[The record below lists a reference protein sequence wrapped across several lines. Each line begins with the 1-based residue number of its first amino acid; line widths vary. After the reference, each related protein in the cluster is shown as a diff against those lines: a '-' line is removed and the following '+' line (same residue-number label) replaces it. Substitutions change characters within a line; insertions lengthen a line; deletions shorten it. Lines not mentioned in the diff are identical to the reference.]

1 MSDSQ
6 PVEHDQEAIDAV
18 DFEAGAFDAFGGESI
33 EPSDAEI
40 LAAALDEDELDL
52 LQIDVTDELVA
63 NEVDLVADDEAMSA
77 EEAAIH
83 II

>member
-6 PVEHDQEAIDAV
+6 PVDPDLDPIAPD
-18 DFEAGAFDAFGGESI
+18 DFDALEAFRGENI

-52 LQIDVTDELVA
+52 LQIDVTEELVA
-63 NEVDLVADDEAMSA
+63 DEVDLVADDEAMSA